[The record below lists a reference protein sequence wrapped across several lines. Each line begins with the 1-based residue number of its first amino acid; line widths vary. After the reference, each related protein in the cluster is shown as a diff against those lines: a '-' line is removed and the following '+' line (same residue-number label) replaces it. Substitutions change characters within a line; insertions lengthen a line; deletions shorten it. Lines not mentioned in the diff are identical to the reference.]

1 MWKPDINRIQY
12 LMDSA
17 DIRLAGEESS
27 YNIKIYQVRKTSISG

>member
-1 MWKPDINRIQY
+1 MWKPDINRKQY

-17 DIRLAGEESS
+17 DMILAEKESS